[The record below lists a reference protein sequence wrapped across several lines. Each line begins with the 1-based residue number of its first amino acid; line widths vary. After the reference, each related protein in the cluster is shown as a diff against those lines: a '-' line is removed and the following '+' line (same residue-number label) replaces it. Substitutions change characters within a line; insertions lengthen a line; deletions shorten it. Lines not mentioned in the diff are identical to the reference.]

1 MISGFLSAAVA
12 IPWKTTLCIARENK
26 VRLLFY
32 PVHDLSFKLVIKSSC
47 WQASLCRPYVF
58 TWLQR
63 APGVQCLLPSAW
75 PCTDPL
81 QANGYLQ
88 LPGSECTGWGRGGE
102 VFSPLPSP
110 STQATPQGL
119 SVGISVQF
127 LAEIPRIFFQE
138 VLLGDP
144 TSVSCIL
151 VALKGIAR
159 KCEC

>member
-1 MISGFLSAAVA
+1 VVISGFLSAAVA

-110 STQATPQGL
+110 NSFTFGSLLLNRLCSPIAGL
-119 SVGISVQF
+119 AQHRPPPKVSVLEFQF
-127 LAEIPRIFFQE
+127 SFWQKF
-138 VLLGDP
+138 LG
-144 TSVSCIL
+144 SFSKKFC
-151 VALKGIAR
+151 
-159 KCEC
+159 